1 MMTGQRTSADSRLP
15 APGSLRPGEFS
26 RLALAT
32 LAASEGR
39 RKRRKRD
46 TTPDAIGLGIKRELL
61 ERAAEADPEPAAF
74 ESWLMAQTL
83 RAPAGGPVRALA
95 AEIFREYQF
104 AASVPDFSRWLAEG
118 APSADAEEDGLR

>member
-1 MMTGQRTSADSRLP
+1 MTEQRAADSRLP
-15 APGSLRPGEFS
+15 APRSLRPGEFS

-61 ERAAEADPEPAAF
+61 ERATEEDPAPEAF
-74 ESWLMAQTL
+74 ESWLVAQTL
-83 RAPAGGPVRALA
+83 QAPAGGPVRALA
-95 AEIFREYQF
+95 AEIFTEYQF
-104 AASVPDFSRWLAEG
+104 AASVPDFSRWLAQG
-118 APSADAEEDGLR
+118 APSADAEEDSG

>member
-1 MMTGQRTSADSRLP
+1 MTEQRTSADSAFP
-15 APGSLRPGEFS
+15 TPDSLRPGEFS

-61 ERAAEADPEPAAF
+61 ERATQEDPAPEAF
-74 ESWLMAQTL
+74 E
-83 RAPAGGPVRALA
+83 RALTPQQA
-95 AEIFREYQF
+95 
-104 AASVPDFSRWLAEG
+104 L
-118 APSADAEEDGLR
+118 SAVERATGG

>member
-1 MMTGQRTSADSRLP
+1 MMAGQRAADSPDPP
-15 APGSLRPGEFS
+15 ADVLRPGEFS
-26 RLALAT
+26 RLALLT
-32 LAASEGR
+32 LVASEGR

-61 ERAAEADPEPAAF
+61 ERAAEADPEPSAF
-74 ESWLMAQTL
+74 ESWLLAQTL
-83 RAPAGGPVRALA
+83 RVPAGGPVRALA

-118 APSADAEEDGLR
+118 APSADAEEDGG